1 MNEINLNP
9 LSRPVGIDKP
19 SNSAASQKNA
29 NVMKTSLEPDST
41 QFSQIPDLSAVE
53 EALEKEF
60 AGLRSTLA
68 QDAESP
74 GYPPLETID
83 RLAAMLAVDLD
94 QNRSGSAE

>member
-19 SNSAASQKNA
+19 SNSATAHKSA
-29 NVMKTSLEPDST
+29 NVNKTSLEADST
-41 QFSQIPDLSAVE
+41 QFSQVPDLSTVE

-60 AGLRSTLA
+60 AGMRSSLA
-68 QDAESP
+68 EDADSP

-83 RLAAMLAVDLD
+83 RLAAMLAVSLG